1 MGKYSPLRIFLENSE
16 NNTVVLTFQELETI
30 LGFSLP
36 NSALVHRVWWTNEAI
51 QSTRHTHCKEWIEA
65 GWKVKNVNL
74 GVNVIFEK
82 IMI

>member
-1 MGKYSPLRIFLENSE
+1 MSKYEPIRTYLTNSRNQNE
-16 NNTVVLTFQELETI
+16 ILSYSELEII
-30 LGFSLP
+30 LGFTLP
-36 NSALVHRVWWTNEAI
+36 DSAYTHREWWANETI